1 MKSNYKYDLK
11 ESAEICRKERGDI
24 QRAIEIHAHYLAK
37 VYGRDENKVY
47 EKLKGMV
54 VACTF

>member
-1 MKSNYKYDLK
+1 MKNNYKYDLK
-11 ESAEICRKERGDI
+11 ESAQICRRERDI
-24 QRAIEIHAHYLAK
+24 QRSIEIHSHYLAK
-37 VYGRDENKVY
+37 VYGKDENKVY